1 MMESGSSLLVRGS
14 GGLFFFTG
22 KQKQGASATKKS
34 NSERTGA
41 EHQSSGVSLFSRQE
55 EKEQWNRYAMGSGS
69 LEVTL
74 LLEEMGKFVRI
85 PFRVAVQAN
94 IICIYH
100 DDDDVYDGESN
111 GEQSLG
117 SAAGGGGWLW
127 RPFFLFKVKK
137 LCCCCCWRTWPTPHK
152 KSGLC

>member
-1 MMESGSSLLVRGS
+1 MASGSSLLVRGS
-14 GGLFFFTG
+14 VVDVFFLYWKKST
-22 KQKQGASATKKS
+22 QKGASATKKS

-85 PFRVAVQAN
+85 PFGVAVQAN
-94 IICIYH
+94 MHI
-100 DDDDVYDGESN
+100 
-111 GEQSLG
+111 L
-117 SAAGGGGWLW
+117 
-127 RPFFLFKVKK
+127 
-137 LCCCCCWRTWPTPHK
+137 
-152 KSGLC
+152 